1 MSILFPKVDGL
12 LHGGDYN
19 PEQWL
24 DREDILKEDIRMMK
38 KAHINTVTLGV
49 FSWSVYEPA
58 EGEFHFEW
66 LEKIMDSLYENGIYT
81 VLATPTGARPAW
93 LDARYPEA
101 MRVTRDGVRNR
112 HGLRHNHCM
121 SSEKFREKAEI
132 IIRELAGRLGGHPGL
147 ILWHISNELGG
158 ECCCP
163 SCQERFREY
172 LRKKFDGDIEK
183 LNHAWW
189 TTFWSHRFSDFDEIE
204 APMTNGEGS
213 IGGLNL
219 EWKRFNTWNMT
230 DYMKFEIGL
239 LKEITPDIPVTTNFM
254 KTYPYLDYRV
264 MAEEL
269 DIISWDSYPRFHNDY
284 EELSDTFA
292 ENAFDHALMR
302 SMSGDKPF
310 MLMESAPG
318 LVNWHPF
325 NKLKRPGIHSLAGI
339 QAVSCGSD
347 TVQYFQWRKGRGSY
361 EQYHGAVVDHLGRDD
376 TRIFREVEKMGEELL
391 AMKAAAGSRV
401 KAEAALLFDW
411 ENRWALDDMA
421 GASQEKKQYEKTCLL
436 QYKSFLRMGVEMD
449 IVSMNDDLS
458 SYKVVAAPML
468 YLLKNGAAE
477 NLRSYVENGGRL
489 IATYLTG
496 YVDENTLCYL
506 GGFPG
511 DGLTELFGLY
521 SEELDTLYPSDKN
534 EAVFTDGTICSIRDF
549 AEILKVK
556 DADIVASYGMD
567 FYAGTPAVTRKRS
580 GMGEA
585 WYIGARL
592 DQAGMEKIYRICL
605 KEAGAAVMELPE
617 GVEYRVRSDGE
628 HEYAF
633 YLNETDHEAALPD
646 ASGVDLLTGKRA
658 EGLTLRAY
666 EAAVLESDAL

>member
-1 MSILFPKVDGL
+1 
-12 LHGGDYN
+12 
-19 PEQWL
+19 
-24 DREDILKEDIRMMK
+24 
-38 KAHINTVTLGV
+38 
-49 FSWSVYEPA
+49 
-58 EGEFHFEW
+58 
-66 LEKIMDSLYENGIYT
+66 
-81 VLATPTGARPAW
+81 
-93 LDARYPEA
+93 
-101 MRVTRDGVRNR
+101 
-112 HGLRHNHCM
+112 
-121 SSEKFREKAEI
+121 
-132 IIRELAGRLGGHPGL
+132 
-147 ILWHISNELGG
+147 
-158 ECCCP
+158 
-163 SCQERFREY
+163 
-172 LRKKFDGDIEK
+172 
-183 LNHAWW
+183 
-189 TTFWSHRFSDFDEIE
+189 
-204 APMTNGEGS
+204 
-213 IGGLNL
+213 
-219 EWKRFNTWNMT
+219 
-230 DYMKFEIGL
+230 
-239 LKEITPDIPVTTNFM
+239 
-254 KTYPYLDYRV
+254 
-264 MAEEL
+264 
-269 DIISWDSYPRFHNDY
+269 
-284 EELSDTFA
+284 
-292 ENAFDHALMR
+292 
-302 SMSGDKPF
+302 
-310 MLMESAPG
+310 
-318 LVNWHPF
+318 
-325 NKLKRPGIHSLAGI
+325 
-339 QAVSCGSD
+339 VSCGSD

-592 DQAGMEKIYRICL
+592 DQAGMEKIYRICC
-605 KEAGAAVMELPE
+605 
-617 GVEYRVRSDGE
+617 
-628 HEYAF
+628 
-633 YLNETDHEAALPD
+633 
-646 ASGVDLLTGKRA
+646 
-658 EGLTLRAY
+658 
-666 EAAVLESDAL
+666 